1 MGFEIE
7 NPQQLQLLLSET
19 GLSFDSVEQMR
30 DFLLDLR
37 GQDPQR
43 RQEELAAKERLQKET
58 QAHTERL
65 QESQQA
71 HVERLREMEHTERM
85 RAIEM
90 GQPLPDPAAASLA
103 HAAIGAAAGIG
114 IAVPVVLT
122 IGAIGLSALI
132 LVTLASAH
140 SVSFFGVEAD
150 LQTTLF
156 AVLWAVYGVVVLFT
170 VGGALQTAGKARKNV
185 PLQRSTPTR
194 HLRDERSSVP
204 VEAKR

>member
-1 MGFEIE
+1 MTPLDRHCFPAFREE
-7 NPQQLQLLLSET
+7 N
-19 GLSFDSVEQMR
+19 D
-30 DFLLDLR
+30 
-37 GQDPQR
+37 R
-43 RQEELAAKERLQKET
+43 RTLLAARVSL
-58 QAHTERL
+58 
-65 QESQQA
+65 
-71 HVERLREMEHTERM
+71 
-85 RAIEM
+85 
-90 GQPLPDPAAASLA
+90 SLA

-132 LVTLASAH
+132 LVTVASAH

-185 PLQRSTPTR
+185 PLQRSVPTR